1 MHMLYIEA
9 YIQYVSFMKQFYL
22 ETDFRTHLYTFQE
35 VFIFYIFIHYTV
47 YNVCIVCVQLVDH
60 TQACMFSSS
69 KLV

>member
-1 MHMLYIEA
+1 
-9 YIQYVSFMKQFYL
+9 MKQFYL

-35 VFIFYIFIHYTV
+35 VFNFYIFIHYTV

-60 TQACMFSSS
+60 TQEYMLSSS